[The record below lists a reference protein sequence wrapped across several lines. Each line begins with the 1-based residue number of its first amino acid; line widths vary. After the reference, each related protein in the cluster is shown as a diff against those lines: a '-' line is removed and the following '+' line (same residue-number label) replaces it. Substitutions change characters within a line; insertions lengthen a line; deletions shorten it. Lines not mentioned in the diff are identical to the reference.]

1 MNIITKERLLSST
14 IVAGLAAGIVAVA
27 PTAYAQ
33 SNNNAQEPKAGDQAT
48 QVEEVVVVGS
58 RLRRDN
64 YNSPS
69 PIQVITRDE
78 ATLAGF
84 ASTTEA
90 LQGTAVTGGTE
101 QINNAFGGYVTN
113 GGPGANTLS
122 LRGLGAERTLVLLN
136 GRRVA
141 PAGSRGSVG
150 SADLNV
156 LPSAMVERIEVLKDG
171 ASSVYGSDAV
181 AGVVNIITRN
191 NIDGV
196 TVEGQYNANTD
207 ANGAGNQSRI
217 SIVAGT
223 SGDRWHLSGSAEYY
237 NRAELRLGDRDFTK
251 CAIDGWTDGTDY
263 IDPLTGRS
271 KCYTADGGGV
281 TINTIGTS
289 SLTGDAFVNAVGGV
303 TYRAGLVN
311 APGVPNGA
319 IANGVY
325 YNRWRP
331 NAGVATG
338 LVGFEGV
345 GGGYLDNRANPTA
358 FLALS
363 TAIRDT
369 FEDKMLNESLI
380 SPVEVSTV
388 YLEGAYDLQALGNA
402 EVYGEFLANRRES
415 SQTGY
420 RQLALDYYRGNLLI
434 PSNLTF
440 SNFSANQGL
449 SPTTGPNANARV
461 GVRAFIGYGN
471 DTSEQTVDFA
481 KSLAGIRGD
490 FVIPGWRYDA
500 YASYTRSRSEYKFEQ
515 FITNL
520 LQNSLDVVVAPTGTP
535 AALTRSGVLSTGAT
549 GTVTCR
555 VNVTDPTAGCIP
567 APFLTSQTIGGVLP
581 EDWKNYVFRPITGT
595 TEYIEKV
602 VSIGFDGPL
611 FTLPAGQVQAF
622 VGAEWRD
629 AEIDDTPALDMQT
642 GNIYNFSTAT
652 PTRGSE
658 SVWEV
663 FGEIEA
669 PLLANLPLVDSLTLN
684 ASARYTEY
692 ENAGSDTTY
701 KVGLVYSPTSW
712 LTVRGTYGT
721 SYRAPALFEQFLG
734 ATSGFIGAAND
745 PCSELTSTSN
755 PNRIANCNSEGL
767 GNFVATSSVRVFTLG
782 GAANN
787 LEPETSDNMTVGFVF
802 QPQLPSGWGDLSFAT
817 DYYEIEINNSVVR
830 LGGGAI
836 LSDCYNSDPSE
847 FAARAGNCSF
857 ITRASSNNALT
868 VESSYINIA
877 TDIAKGLDYTLRY
890 RRDVGPGTA
899 TFNLGVTQVTE
910 VSSQLLPTD
919 IARDQKGRINVPE
932 FSGYADLT
940 YNWQEWRVRWGVE
953 YIQAT
958 EDYSYYL
965 REYGDDYE
973 AAGYDLAVPDY
984 FLHSASVQYRTDDWT
999 ATVGVRNIF
1008 NEEPPSITTG
1018 VYNRVGNAPLYS
1030 GYDYVGRS
1038 VFVNLKKSF

>member
-1 MNIITKERLLSST
+1 MMQLKNQLMGST
-14 IVAGLAAGIVAVA
+14 IVAGVAAVA
-27 PTAYAQ
+27 MIGFAPAAFAQ
-33 SNNNAQEPKAGDQAT
+33 SSSTTQQKADDAST
-48 QVEEVVVVGS
+48 VDEVVVVGS

-64 YNSPS
+64 YNAPS
-69 PIQVITRDE
+69 PIQVVTRED

-90 LQGTAVTGGTE
+90 LQGTAVTGGTS
-101 QINNAFGGYVTN
+101 QINNAYGGFVTN

-156 LPSAMVERIEVLKDG
+156 LPSAMVERIEILKDG

-196 TVEGQYNANTD
+196 TVEGQYNSPTD
-207 ANGAGNQSRI
+207 AKGAGDQTRL

-223 SGDRWHLSGSAEYY
+223 SGDRWRASGSAEYY
-237 NRAELRLGDRDFTK
+237 KRNELRLRDRNFTQ
-251 CAIDGWTDGTDY
+251 CAVDGFTNGQDY

-271 KCYTADGGGV
+271 KCYTVDGGGV

-289 SLTGDAFVNAVGGV
+289 NLTSDARVGLVGV
-303 TYRAGLVN
+303 TVRPGLIGANGV
-311 APGVPNGA
+311 PGVA
-319 IANGVY
+319 YANGVY
-325 YNRWRP
+325 FNRWRP
-331 NAGVATG
+331 NAAASTG

-345 GGGYLDNRANPTA
+345 GGAYLDNPDLDLAEG
-358 FLALS
+358 FLGLS

-369 FEDKMLNESLI
+369 FEDRMLNESLI
-380 SPVEVSTV
+380 SPVEVKTLF
-388 YLEGAYDLQALGNA
+388 LEGSYDLQALGNA
-402 EVYGEFLANRRES
+402 EVYGEVLINRRES

-420 RQLALDYYRGNLLI
+420 RQLSLDYLRGSPLIPGNLA
-434 PSNLTF
+434 F

-449 SPTTGPNANARV
+449 SPLTGPNANARV

-471 DTSEQTVDFA
+471 DQSEQTVDFA

-500 YASYTRSRSEYKFEQ
+500 YASYTRSKASYTSQQ
-515 FITNL
+515 FITSL
-520 LQNSLDVVVAPTGTP
+520 LRDSLDVVTAPAGMDP
-535 AALTRSGVLSTGAT
+535 RLTRTGILTSGAT

-555 VNVTDPTAGCIP
+555 VNTIDPTAGCIA
-567 APFLTSQTIGGVLP
+567 APFLNGDTIGGRLP

-595 TEYIEKV
+595 TEYVEKV
-602 VSIGFDGPL
+602 ISVGFDGPL
-611 FTLPAGQVQAF
+611 FSLPAGQVQAY

-629 AEIDDTPALDMQT
+629 AEIDDTPAMDMQT
-642 GNIYNFSTAT
+642 GNIFNYSTAT

-663 FGEIEA
+663 FGEVEA
-669 PLLANLPLVDSLTLN
+669 PLLANLPLVQSLTLN
-684 ASARYTEY
+684 ASVRYTDY
-692 ENAGSDTTY
+692 ENAGSDSTY
-701 KVGLVYSPTSW
+701 KIGLVYAPTSW

-734 ATSGFIGAAND
+734 ATSGFLTAPND
-745 PCSELTSTSN
+745 PCNELTATSN
-755 PNRIANCNSEGL
+755 PNRVANCTSLGL
-767 GNFVATSSVRVFTLG
+767 GNFVATQGVRVFTLG

-787 LEPETSDNMTVGFVF
+787 LKPETSDNLTVGFVF
-802 QPQLPSGWGDLSFAT
+802 QPQLPSGWGELSFAT

-830 LGGGAI
+830 LGGAAI
-836 LSDCYNSDPSE
+836 LSDCYNSSTSD
-847 FAARAGNCSF
+847 FNARVGNCSF
-857 ITRASSNNALT
+857 ITRDPANNALT

-877 TDIAKGLDYTLRY
+877 TDTAKGLDYTLRY
-890 RRDVGPGTA
+890 RRDVGPGKV
-899 TFNLGVTQVTE
+899 TFNLGVTQVTDS
-910 VSSQLLPTD
+910 SSQTLPTD
-919 IARDQKGRINVPE
+919 PVRNQKGRINVPE
-932 FSGYADLT
+932 FSGYSDVT
-940 YNWQEWRVRWGVE
+940 YAWDNWRVRYGVE
-953 YIQAT
+953 YIQGT
-958 EDYSYYL
+958 SDQDYYL
-965 REYGDDYE
+965 REYGDDY
-973 AAGYDLAVPDY
+973 AAEGYNLTVPDY
-984 FLHSASVQYRTDDWT
+984 FLHNASVQYRTDNWT

-1008 NEEPPSITTG
+1008 NQDPPSITTG

-1038 VFVNLKKSF
+1038 AFVNLSKSF

>member
-1 MNIITKERLLSST
+1 MNDRKKYLLTST
-14 IVAGLAAGIVAVA
+14 FAVGVAALGAVA
-27 PTAYAQ
+27 FAPSAALAQ
-33 SNNNAQEPKAGDQAT
+33 SQSQEEENERAT

-58 RLRRDN
+58 RIRRDN

-69 PIQVITRDE
+69 PVQVVTRE
-78 ATLAGF
+78 ETTLAGF
-84 ASTTEA
+84 NSTTEV
-90 LQGTAVTGGTE
+90 LQSTSVTGGTG
-101 QINNAFGGYVTN
+101 QINNAYGGFVTN